1 MKTIFTI
8 LSIALIAT
16 FATGAAAD
24 ESIIQPGRYGVLI
37 SFDGNDIKTEACL
50 EGNEVATL
58 QDLIINTLEE
68 PLMRD
73 NCAVNFVERSQSN
86 AKWEMVCTKDQA
98 KRTTAGTIAW
108 APTSFSGAANSK
120 MGEIDVEY
128 AFKAEKIGDCK

>member
-8 LSIALIAT
+8 LSITLISA

-24 ESIIQPGRYGVLI
+24 EPVIQPGGYDVLI
-37 SFDGNDIKTEACL
+37 SFDGNDMKSEACL
-50 EGNEVATL
+50 EGNQAATL

-73 NCAVNFVERSQSN
+73 NCAVKFLERSQSD

-108 APTSFSGAANSK
+108 APTSFSGAAKSK
-120 MGEIDVEY
+120 MGEIEVEY
-128 AFKAEKIGDCK
+128 AFKGERIGDCK